1 MAQHYVLDT
10 NIVTGI
16 LKKDARVVSRLRQAL
31 AANAMIALSPVVFYE
46 VKRGLLKKDAHKQ
59 MGFFEKLANTFQ
71 WDDLQR
77 PDWDSAAQIWAA
89 ATRVGHSPSSDA
101 DLLIATHARRL
112 NAVVVT
118 DNERHFARLGVQ
130 IENWLA

>member
-16 LKKDARVVSRLRQAL
+16 LKKNARVVGRLRQAL
-31 AANAMIALSPVVFYE
+31 AANSKITFSPVVFYE
-46 VKRGLLKKDAHKQ
+46 VKRGLLKKDARKQ
-59 MGFFEKLANTFQ
+59 LGFFEKLVNTFQ
-71 WDDLQR
+71 WDNLQHS
-77 PDWDSAAQIWAA
+77 DWDLAAQIWAA
-89 ATRVGHSPSSDA
+89 TSRAGHSPSSDA

-118 DNERHFARLGVQ
+118 DNERHFAPLGVQ
-130 IENWLA
+130 IENWLT

>member
-1 MAQHYVLDT
+1 MAQNYVLDS

-31 AANAMIALSPVVFYE
+31 AANDLIVLSPVVFYE
-46 VKRGLLKKDAHKQ
+46 VKRGLLKKDARKQ
-59 MGFFEKLANTFQ
+59 MGFFETIANTFQ
-71 WDDLQR
+71 WNDLQR
-77 PDWDSAAQIWAA
+77 PDWDMAAQIWAT
-89 ATRVGHSPSSDA
+89 ATRVGRSPSSDA

-118 DNERHFARLGVQ
+118 DNERHFAQLGVQ
-130 IENWLA
+130 IENWLI

>member
-1 MAQHYVLDT
+1 MLDT

-31 AANAMIALSPVVFYE
+31 TANAAITLSPVVFYE
-46 VKRGLLKKDAHKQ
+46 VKRGLLKKDARKQ
-59 MGFFEKLANTFQ
+59 TGFFEQLAGTFH

-77 PDWDSAAQIWAA
+77 LDWDSAAKIWAE
-89 ATRVGHSPSSDA
+89 ATHIGHSPSSDA

-118 DNERHFARLGVQ
+118 DNERHFAPLGVQ
-130 IENWLA
+130 IENWLT